1 MTTLFEIIAGHAEN
15 DPDRLALLTEQDGVR
30 TYGELVGNATA
41 LGAALR
47 VKLGVPPGARI
58 CVWARNRPEWVE
70 TYLAAGAAGLAT
82 VAANPEWTDAEARYV
97 CAHSD
102 SVAVVC
108 DADLAA
114 RAAALAAEI
123 PGLAHVIAL
132 DDPDV
137 PPPPSAISYRELLGA
152 APPDARDRSGEGGA
166 PASAPLLMYTS
177 GTTTG
182 RPKAVVSEPQVATGI
197 DYHEMFGLTASDRA
211 LVVTPFF
218 HGNGFG
224 GVTSA
229 LAYGAAAVFPR
240 RFSAGRFWRLVDL
253 YRPTY
258 LFTLAPIVNILMG
271 RTPAPRERTH
281 AFRVLIVLG
290 CAGGAPAIEERF
302 GAPVIDWYG
311 MTEAGMGTYTRLDE
325 PRRPGSA
332 GRPFPGSGMAIIRS
346 DGTEAAPGE
355 AGEVVFDRAKIGFAG
370 YLKDAEATASALDER
385 WFHTGDLGY
394 FDEDG
399 FFFFVDRKKD
409 IVRRGGENIS
419 SIEVESVLREHP
431 GVAEAAV
438 LAVPDPVLGERV
450 TAFAV
455 AADPARPPAADEV
468 RAFAG
473 ERLAHFKIPEEIAF
487 IERMPRTATG
497 KIEKFRLRDRTAAR
511 DAR

>member
-1 MTTLFEIIAGHAEN
+1 MTTLFDIIAGHAATG
-15 DPDRLALLTEQDGVR
+15 PGRLALLTEQDGVR
-30 TYGELVGNATA
+30 TYGELIGNATA
-41 LGAALR
+41 LGAALH
-47 VKLGVPPGARI
+47 VKLGIQPGERI

-82 VAANPEWTDAEARYV
+82 VAANPEWTDAEAKYV

-123 PGLAHVIAL
+123 PGLTHVIAI
-132 DDPDV
+132 DDGETE
-137 PPPPSAISYRELLGA
+137 PPSSAISYEELIA
-152 APPDARDRSGEGGA
+152 MAPADPRDRLPKGDEA
-166 PASAPLLMYTS
+166 ASAALLMYTS

-182 RPKAVVSEPQVATGI
+182 RPKAVVSESKAATGI
-197 DYHEMFGLTASDRA
+197 DYNEMFGLTASDRA
-211 LVVTPFF
+211 LIVTPFF

-224 GVTSA
+224 GLMSA

-271 RTPAPRERTH
+271 RPPALHERTH

-346 DGTEAAPGE
+346 DGTRAAAGE
-355 AGEVVFDRAKIGFAG
+355 TGEVVFDRERIGFAG
-370 YLKDAEATASALDER
+370 YLKDAEATASALDDR

-394 FDEDG
+394 FDADG

-419 SIEVESVLREHP
+419 SMEVESVLREHP

-438 LAVPDPVLGERV
+438 LAMPDPVLGERV
-450 TAFAV
+450 MAFAV
-455 AADPARPPAADEV
+455 AADPARPPAAGEV
-468 RAFAG
+468 QTHAG
-473 ERLAHFKIPEEIAF
+473 ERLAHFKIPEEIVF

-497 KIEKFRLRDRTAAR
+497 KIEKFRLRERLTAEER
-511 DAR
+511 S

>member
-1 MTTLFEIIAGHAEN
+1 MTTLFDIIAGHAET
-15 DPDRLALLTEQDGVR
+15 DPGRLALLTEQDGVR
-30 TYGELVGNATA
+30 SYGDLVGNATA
-41 LGAALR
+41 LGAALH

-108 DADLAA
+108 DGDLAA
-114 RAAALAAEI
+114 RAVALAAEI
-123 PGLAHVIAL
+123 PGLTHVVAM
-132 DDPDV
+132 DDEGV
-137 PPPPSAISYRELLGA
+137 PPPPSALSYAELIAA
-152 APPDARDRSGEGGA
+152 APPDPRDRLPKGEQ
-166 PASAPLLMYTS
+166 ASASLLMYTS

-224 GVTSA
+224 GLASA

-253 YRPTY
+253 HRPTY

-271 RTPAPRERTH
+271 RPPALHERTH

-290 CAGGAPAIEERF
+290 CAGGAPAIEKRF

-332 GRPFPGSGMAIIRS
+332 GRPFPGSGMAIIRP
-346 DGTEAAPGE
+346 DGTRAAPGE
-355 AGEVVFDRAKIGFAG
+355 TGEVVFDRERIGFAG
-370 YLKDAEATASALDER
+370 YLKDAEATASALDDR

-394 FDEDG
+394 FDADG

-450 TAFAV
+450 MAFAV
-455 AADPARPPAADEV
+455 AADPERPPGAEDV
-468 RAFAG
+468 RIHTA
-473 ERLAHFKIPEEIAF
+473 ERLAHFKIPEEIVF
-487 IERMPRTATG
+487 IEAMPRTATG
-497 KIEKFRLRDRTAAR
+497 KIEKFRLRDRLAAR
-511 DAR
+511 EQR

>member
-1 MTTLFEIIAGHAEN
+1 MTTLFDIIAGHAEIG
-15 DPDRLALLTEQDGVR
+15 PDRLALLTEQDGVR
-30 TYGELVGNATA
+30 TYGELAGNASA
-41 LGAALR
+41 LAAALR
-47 VKLGVPPGARI
+47 VKLGVPAGARI

-114 RAAALAAEI
+114 RAVALAAGI

-132 DDPDV
+132 SGDEGGA
-137 PPPPSAISYRELLGA
+137 PPPSAVSYGELIA
-152 APPDARDRSGEGGA
+152 TAPPPEARPRRDAS
-166 PASAPLLMYTS
+166 ASAPLLMYTS

-182 RPKAVVSEPQVATGI
+182 RPKAVVSEPNAATGI
-197 DYHEMFGLTASDRA
+197 DYNEMFGLTASDRA

-224 GVTSA
+224 GLMSA

-271 RTPAPRERTH
+271 RPAAWHERTH

-332 GRPFPGSGMAIIRS
+332 GRPFPGSGMAIVRS
-346 DGTEAAPGE
+346 DGTPAAPGE
-355 AGEVVFDRAKIGFAG
+355 TGEVVFDRARIGFAG
-370 YLKDAEATASALDER
+370 YLKDAEATASALDDR

-394 FDEDG
+394 FDDDG
-399 FFFFVDRKKD
+399 YFFFVDRKKD

-450 TAFAV
+450 MAFAV
-455 AADPARPPAADEV
+455 ASDPAVPPAADEV
-468 RAFAG
+468 RSYAG
-473 ERLAHFKIPEEIAF
+473 ERLAHFKVPEDVVF

-497 KIEKFRLRDRTAAR
+497 KIEKFRLRERFGESK
-511 DAR
+511 

>member
-1 MTTLFEIIAGHAEN
+1 MTLFDIIAGHAGT

-30 TYGELVGNATA
+30 TYGELVANATA
-41 LGAALR
+41 LAAALR
-47 VKLGVPPGARI
+47 VKLGVPTGARI

-82 VAANPEWTDAEARYV
+82 VAANPEWTDTEARYV

-108 DADLAA
+108 DADLAP
-114 RAAALAAEI
+114 RAVALAAEI

-132 DDPDV
+132 DADDGAA
-137 PPPPSAISYRELLGA
+137 PPPGAVSYRELLA
-152 APPDARDRSGEGGA
+152 TAPPDAGDRLPEDAS
-166 PASAPLLMYTS
+166 ASAPLLMYTS

-182 RPKAVVSEPQVATGI
+182 RPKAVVSEPNVATGI
-197 DYHEMFGLTASDRA
+197 DYNEMFGLTASDRA

-258 LFTLAPIVNILMG
+258 LFTLAPIVNILTG
-271 RTPAPRERTH
+271 RAPALRERTH

-332 GRPFPGSGMAIIRS
+332 GRPFPGSGMAIIRE
-346 DGTEAAPGE
+346 DGTAAGPGE
-355 AGEVVFDRAKIGFAG
+355 TGEVVFDRARIGFAG
-370 YLKDAEATASALDER
+370 YLKDAEATASALDDR

-394 FDEDG
+394 FDTDG

-419 SIEVESVLREHP
+419 SIEVESVLRQHP
-431 GVAEAAV
+431 RVAEAAV

-450 TAFAV
+450 MAFAV
-455 AADPARPPAADEV
+455 AADPDSPPDVAEV
-468 RAFAG
+468 QGFAG
-473 ERLAHFKIPEEIAF
+473 ERLAHFKIPEDVVF
-487 IERMPRTATG
+487 LPVMPRTATG
-497 KIEKFRLRDRTAAR
+497 KIEKFRLRSRLTSGETA
-511 DAR
+511 

>member
-1 MTTLFEIIAGHAEN
+1 MTTLFDIIAAHADT
-15 DPDRLALLTEQDGVR
+15 DPTRLALLTEQDGTR
-30 TYGELVGNATA
+30 TYGELVDNATA
-41 LGAALR
+41 LGAALH
-47 VKLGVPPGARI
+47 VKLGIEPGARV
-58 CVWARNRPEWVE
+58 CVWARNRPEWIE
-70 TYLAAGAAGLAT
+70 TYLAAGVAGLAT
-82 VAANPEWTDAEARYV
+82 VAANPEWTDAESTYV
-97 CAHSD
+97 LTHSE

-114 RAAALAAEI
+114 RAVGLAAGI
-123 PGLAHVIAL
+123 PGLRHVIAI
-132 DDPDV
+132 DDAG
-137 PPPPSAISYRELLGA
+137 PPPDGAVSYAELIATAPA
-152 APPDARDRSGEGGA
+152 APRDQLPKGEVPTG
-166 PASAPLLMYTS
+166 SFLMYTS

-182 RPKAVVSEPQVATGI
+182 RPKAVVSNPKAASGI

-229 LAYGAAAVFPR
+229 LIYGAAAVFPR
-240 RFSAGRFWRLVDL
+240 RFSAGRFWALVDR

-271 RTPAPRERTH
+271 RPAALRERTH

-346 DGTEAAPGE
+346 DGAAAAVGE
-355 AGEVVFDRAKIGFAG
+355 TGEVVFDRERIGFAG
-370 YLKDAEATASALDER
+370 YLKDAEATASAVDDR

-409 IVRRGGENIS
+409 IVRRGAENIS
-419 SIEVESVLREHP
+419 SIEVESVLREHL
-431 GVAEAAV
+431 GIAEAAV

-450 TAFAV
+450 LAFAV
-455 AADPARPPAADEV
+455 ATDPERPPDAEEV
-468 RAFAG
+468 RAHAA
-473 ERLAHFKIPEEIAF
+473 ERLAHFKIPEEILF
-487 IERMPRTATG
+487 IDQMPRTATG
-497 KIEKFRLRDRTAAR
+497 KIEKFRLRAR
-511 DAR
+511 LGERR